1 MHCFNNS
8 CQFSARSGLPVKA
21 VTGTS
26 TSISGLSPKTLYKFR
41 VAAYAT
47 MNGKRYYS
55 GKSSIVSNSPLLPAT
70 TKIKK
75 IRKKGAVKLTWRKV
89 AGASGYAVFRSP
101 KKYTGFKRVALTK
114 KPKALIKGKRKK
126 KFFYIVKAYRKIGGK
141 KYFGVG
147 RRTRAKNK

>member
-1 MHCFNNS
+1 M
-8 CQFSARSGLPVKA
+8 PVKTI
-21 VTGTS
+21 TGTGI
-26 TSISGLSPKTLYKFR
+26 SISGLNPKKLYRYR
-41 VAAYAT
+41 VAAYTAK
-47 MNGKRYYS
+47 NGKRYYS
-55 GKSSIVSNSPLLPAT
+55 AKSGIVSDCPLLPAT